1 MILLPP
7 FFLIVFSLLV
17 NNPLPL
23 ERGEILFQKY
33 CFQCHQ
39 NGNTIL
45 VPEKNLKKESLERT
59 GMNSIESIRYQVK
72 NGKNGMPAFGGKLKE
87 EDIEK
92 IATYILYKSQ
102 RNFN

>member
-1 MILLPP
+1 MILLQP

-17 NNPLPL
+17 KNQLLL
-23 ERGEILFQKY
+23 EKGELLFENY

-45 VPEKNLKKESLERT
+45 VPEKNLKKESLERN
-59 GMNSIESIRYQVK
+59 GMNSIEAIRYQVK

-92 IATYILYKSQ
+92 IANYILYKSQ